1 MRENFIFN
9 FCVEGN
15 SPFSSTGGLMG
26 TGVKTND
33 YKRWLRVRCFDSI
46 GSWTDVYIE
55 AQSFL
60 PSAEVVAAQ
69 AACMY

>member
-1 MRENFIFN
+1 
-9 FCVEGN
+9 
-15 SPFSSTGGLMG
+15 MG